1 MDRILVHSSNIISV
15 GYDTNSHIMEVEFQ
29 SGSVYQYFDI
39 SEDLY
44 QSLMTAHS
52 KGQYFHDNIMNQYDF
67 EEL

>member
-15 GYDTNSHIMEVEFQ
+15 GYDLTARIMEVEFQ
-29 SGSVYQYFDI
+29 SGGVYQYHDI
-39 SEDLY
+39 PEDIY

-67 EEL
+67 EEV